1 MGLIWQTAGI
11 FFNLA
16 FPKIGSLQGSS
27 QMYPELIS
35 KQAVGASARKVGV
48 KMKTSANC
56 NNFKTARGELL
67 K

>member
-1 MGLIWQTAGI
+1 MVKQQEF

-16 FPKIGSLQGSS
+16 FPKIGSSQGSS

-48 KMKTSANC
+48 EMKTSANC
-56 NNFKTARGELL
+56 NNRGELL